1 MDFREHQD
9 MARRMSRRIWVAYLI
24 LLVLTAGLTAL
35 FISTLIFI
43 GQVLSDSTQQ
53 QVGLLTALGK
63 SIVLAL
69 STEHG
74 LLLTAVIGIAAMAIM
89 GFSTLVGFFR
99 NSNGHDVARHF
110 GGRLIS
116 EGDPHLSIQEQRAL
130 NIVAELSLAA
140 NMTPPALYVIPESA
154 INAFAAGRDR
164 EHAVVAV
171 TQGALDNFDR
181 EQLAGVIAH
190 ELGHVA
196 NEDIKLNIRLAAFVL
211 GFTTLFFLARMMFRQ
226 AAFRRG
232 DARAKIVLV
241 LVAAGIAVIGSLSVL
256 SGRILQSM
264 MSRQR
269 EYLADASAVQFT
281 RHPQGI
287 AGALRVIRDGGKSTL
302 VSHPEAAEYSH
313 AFLFKVNNSL
323 FDTHP
328 PIDERIRRLET
339 RRDYG
344 ETPT

>member
-9 MARRMSRRIWVAYLI
+9 MARRISRRIWIAYLI
-24 LLVLTAGLTAL
+24 LFVLTAVLTGL
-35 FISTLIFI
+35 FISSLFFI
-43 GQVLSDSTQQ
+43 DYVPSD
-53 QVGLLTALGK
+53 VGLL
-63 SIVLAL
+63 V
-69 STEHG
+69 G
-74 LLLTAVIGIAAMAIM
+74 LWKLILLTLSDDEGLTLTIIIAIVAMVIM

-116 EGDPHLSIQEQRAL
+116 EGDPHLSIEEQRAL
-130 NIVAELSLAA
+130 NIVSELSLAA
-140 NMTPPALYVIPESA
+140 GMSPPALYVIPEST

-171 TQGALDNFDR
+171 TQGALDNFNR

-190 ELGHVA
+190 ELGHVV

-211 GFTTLFFLARMMFRQ
+211 GFTSLLFVARMIFRQ
-226 AAFRRG
+226 AVFRRSHVLV
-232 DARAKIVLV
+232 KIVL
-241 LVAAGIAVIGSLSVL
+241 LFISAGIAVIGLLSVL

-264 MSRQR
+264 MSKQR
-269 EYLADASAVQFT
+269 EYLADATAVQFT
-281 RHPQGI
+281 RYPQGL

-302 VSHPEAAEYSH
+302 VGHPEAAEYSH